1 MPPKIP
7 SDPRFRKERRVKELS
22 VEEVL
27 RIAGG
32 VPAAAAL
39 DDTSYAAPAE
49 SRTDPADYARLMEA
63 ELRTRSPG

>member
-1 MPPKIP
+1 M
-7 SDPRFRKERRVKELS
+7 KELS

-32 VPAAAAL
+32 VPATAAL
-39 DDTSYAAPAE
+39 DDASYAAPAE
-49 SRTDPADYARLMEA
+49 SRTDPVDYARLMEA